1 MRQLEHQTGAEK
13 AAFAALHCLVAWSLV
28 HASWVHNRFAVQTSY
43 ERSFD
48 RPYTGKV
55 CMFAEVVMAYV
66 KTDKKGGG
74 KARGSPKP
82 RTMTVM

>member
-1 MRQLEHQTGAEK
+1 MVNQG
-13 AAFAALHCLVAWSLV
+13 
-28 HASWVHNRFAVQTSY
+28 QTSY

-66 KTDKKGGG
+66 KTDKKGLVVALFVQGLFDG
-74 KARGSPKP
+74 
-82 RTMTVM
+82 